1 MCSSDLERRPLE
13 DDDRRDAWVRVAQG
27 EEDRVR
33 LAGVLAPVHED
44 GVRAQG
50 EHPGHGVARE
60 RFHLVVGADERRERD
75 LGGAV
80 REEDERFHGGDG
92 SPAPATLSAMV
103 RVRLFAILRDLAGAS
118 EVTSEGS
125 TVAEVLAD
133 LGGRY
138 GERFARV
145 ASQGSVVVDGE
156 RAAPERDL
164 AGAGE
169 VALLPP
175 FSGG

>member
-1 MCSSDLERRPLE
+1 
-13 DDDRRDAWVRVAQG
+13 
-27 EEDRVR
+27 
-33 LAGVLAPVHED
+33 
-44 GVRAQG
+44 
-50 EHPGHGVARE
+50 
-60 RFHLVVGADERRERD
+60 
-75 LGGAV
+75 
-80 REEDERFHGGDG
+80 
-92 SPAPATLSAMV
+92 MV
-103 RVRLFAILRDLAGAS
+103 RVRLFAILRDLADAS

-145 ASQGSVVVDGE
+145 AAQGSVVVDGE

-164 AGAGE
+164 AGAGV